1 MRSAIEA
8 GGLAA
13 FGIDAVLLPSDV
25 SVRTGVCVYVFV
37 CCVVCKLTI
46 CVWSN
51 TAVSTVLCCSKH

>member
-25 SVRTGVCVYVFV
+25 SVRTGVCV
-37 CCVVCKLTI
+37 CMCLCLCAALCV
-46 CVWSN
+46 S
-51 TAVSTVLCCSKH
+51 